1 MKISFR
7 KRILSNTLIN
17 SGGKLLSF
25 FLQLFIIA
33 YLIKALGKDA
43 YGIFA
48 LALALAANT
57 NLLEAGFG
65 LSVTKYVAEY
75 HAKGD
80 RESLLKI
87 INTNFLVS
95 TVLAALFSVILLLI
109 NEFFL
114 DRIFFI
120 PAELIKDAK
129 GLIRIL
135 ISLSIIEFWS
145 ASIIRI
151 AEGLQNYLLVRIIES
166 VKWIL
171 RAGFIVIA
179 TAMGYGLAGIGAAY
193 LAAGVLILIVLY
205 LAVFAGNSSLA
216 IGIRFMNMDSF
227 KSLFGFSI
235 WIFLSKMFAFLAYR
249 IDTIIIGMFLPPANI
264 TYYNIAF
271 KIYEIVRYGFSLL
284 SSTLIPVTSELN
296 ALAEKVRLNLL
307 FQKATRYTVLI
318 MYPVLAF
325 VFFYS
330 EALIKLWVGD
340 GFEAAASLSRLFVI
354 SLFFAAVVSV
364 GSEMMVGLNRLRELI
379 LYSGIAS
386 AINLILSIILVKK
399 IGVSG
404 VVIGTVIGTIFI
416 MISYLYSMMKV
427 FNQSITS
434 LWKDI
439 LVRPIIITALMS
451 LLFLSVGNIYL
462 AILISAAS
470 FLFIF
475 LFMIDKEDRDLI
487 YNMAFLKKG

>member
-1 MKISFR
+1 MLK
-7 KRILSNTLIN
+7 KKILSNTLIN

-33 YLIKALGKDA
+33 YLIKAFGRDT

-48 LALALAANT
+48 LSLAISANT

-75 HAKGD
+75 HASGD

-151 AEGLQNYLLVRIIES
+151 AEGFQKYFLVRVIES
-166 VKWIL
+166 VKWVL
-171 RAGFIVIA
+171 RSGFIVIA
-179 TAMGYGLAGIGAAY
+179 TVMGYGLAGIGAAY

-205 LAVFAGNSSLA
+205 LAVFAGNSSLV

-235 WIFLSKMFAFLAYR
+235 WIFLSKMFAFFSYR
-249 IDTIIIGMFLPPANI
+249 IDTILIGIFLTPVYL
-264 TYYNIAF
+264 TYYNVAF
-271 KIYEIVRYGFSLL
+271 KIYEMASFCFSVL
-284 SSTLIPVTSELN
+284 SYTVVPVSSELN
-296 ALAEKVRLNLL
+296 AVSDKKRLYLL
-307 FQKATRYTVLI
+307 FQKSTKYLLLG
-318 MYPVLAF
+318 MYPVL
-325 VFFYS
+325 VFIMFYCS
-330 EALIKLWVGD
+330 FIIRLWIGE
-340 GFEAAASLSRLFVI
+340 GFEASVMLCQLFII
-354 SLFFAAVVSV
+354 SLFFTAVGFSGAQIV
-364 GSEMMVGLNRLRELI
+364 VGLNRLKELV
-379 LYSGIAS
+379 LYSGIATM
-386 AINLILSIILVKK
+386 INFTISLVLIQK
-399 IGVSG
+399 IGVNG
-404 VVIGTVIGTIFI
+404 VVIGTITGTIIIMTGYLYYFMRLFDFTFTNFLKNILLWPLVTVAMLSIFFVITKNFYTGLIALVFTIFI
-416 MISYLYSMMKV
+416 V
-427 FNQSITS
+427 F
-434 LWKDI
+434 K
-439 LVRPIIITALMS
+439 
-451 LLFLSVGNIYL
+451 
-462 AILISAAS
+462 
-470 FLFIF
+470 FIV
-475 LFMIDKEDRDLI
+475 DKEDREVILRL
-487 YNMAFLKKG
+487 AFLRKV

>member
-1 MKISFR
+1 M
-7 KRILSNTLIN
+7 
-17 SGGKLLSF
+17 
-25 FLQLFIIA
+25 
-33 YLIKALGKDA
+33 
-43 YGIFA
+43 
-48 LALALAANT
+48 
-57 NLLEAGFG
+57 
-65 LSVTKYVAEY
+65 
-75 HAKGD
+75 
-80 RESLLKI
+80 
-87 INTNFLVS
+87 
-95 TVLAALFSVILLLI
+95 TVLAFGVTVFLSLQIVSRMIQSAVLII

-151 AEGLQNYLLVRIIES
+151 AEGFQNYFLVRVIES
-166 VKWIL
+166 VKWVL

-179 TAMGYGLAGIGAAY
+179 TSMGYGLAGIGAAY
-193 LAAGVLILIVLY
+193 LAAGLLILIVLY
-205 LAVFAGNSSLA
+205 LAVFAGNSSLV

-249 IDTIIIGMFLPPANI
+249 IDTIVIGIFLPPANI
-264 TYYNIAF
+264 AYYNIAF
-271 KIYEIVRYGFSLL
+271 KMYEIVRYGFSLL

-296 ALAEKVRLNLL
+296 ALADKVRLNLL

-318 MYPVLAF
+318 IYPVLTF
-325 VFFYS
+325 IFFYS
-330 EALIKLWVGD
+330 ETLIRLWVGD
-340 GFEAAASLSRLFVI
+340 GFEASASLSRLFMI
-354 SLFFAAVVSV
+354 SLFFAAVVSI

-386 AINLILSIILVKK
+386 AINLVLSIILVKK

-416 MISYLYSMMKV
+416 MISYLYCMMKV
-427 FNQSITS
+427 FNQSILN
-434 LWKDI
+434 LWRDI
-439 LVRPIIITALMS
+439 LIRPIIITVVMS
-451 LLFLSVGNIYL
+451 LLFFSVGSIYL
-462 AILISAAS
+462 AVLISAAF

-487 YNMAFLKKG
+487 YNMALLKNGYYKNRL